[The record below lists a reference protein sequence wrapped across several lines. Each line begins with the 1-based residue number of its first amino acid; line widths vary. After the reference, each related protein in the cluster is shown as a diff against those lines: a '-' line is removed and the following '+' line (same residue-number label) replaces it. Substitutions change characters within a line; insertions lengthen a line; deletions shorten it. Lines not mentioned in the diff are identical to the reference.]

1 MLRIIKFGASYC
13 APCRVITTILEELKS
28 RFNIVEYD
36 TDEVSAEIL
45 QRYNIKNIP
54 TLIIEKDDKEV
65 WRYIGSISKDN
76 LEKEI
81 KKYEAN

>member
-13 APCRVITTILEELKS
+13 APCCVITTILEELKS

-65 WRYIGSISKDN
+65 WRYVGSISKDN

>member
-13 APCRVITTILEELKS
+13 APCHVITTILEELKS

-65 WRYIGSISKDN
+65 WRYVGSISKDN

>member
-1 MLRIIKFGASYC
+1 MLHA
-13 APCRVITTILEELKS
+13 TILEELKS

-65 WRYIGSISKDN
+65 WRYVGSISKDN